1 MSVEQFEDYLVKK
14 FAEWSSKEI
23 KPGVRYQFK
32 SPDSDNSK
40 ALYQAFLRAAES
52 GRITDGS
59 VELPYLICGQVQLIP
74 VLHRAD
80 ETEQEGFSENYIS
93 HLRDSVAGKSGAF
106 KNAAL
111 LVIHNSMLDTLI
123 NSALNVSDKGAI
135 WNPRV
140 FERELE
146 GLVDQFSDTKE
157 LSLCLLKDQL
167 AVITDDQSTIFGF
180 RALYRSL
187 LDGELH
193 FDELGL
199 FNDPVI
205 LTMKGQD
212 RQIRKR
218 LDENR
223 KLRESI
229 DFNVEHYP
237 DQLDTVMTD
246 FSPKFIKEHFEGEKD
261 WKALS
266 YQAYRDEIKTNRAQ
280 SLVLEEVNAE
290 GASVIQRAK
299 ADTKAGQREQ
309 SLLFQATEAI
319 GQITLEL
326 VFEGSDLTDQQVKLT
341 HNKELASAASIQLNR
356 SGGKRSRAEVTIPF
370 SGQPTFFSIELKRE
384 NRSEEY
390 KFRCLIV
397 REGQFLLD
405 EIKNCFRV
413 EPRKQWVTLQLDE
426 NTLRIGEASSDTCA
440 LGIDD
445 NTVDAQEYGF
455 VDFEVLANESEFI
468 QFSVQSAG
476 EALQFNVEGRPAEKG
491 VSTPLLLNQ
500 NRFNRLLRDDSNAEF
515 NQAKKRII
523 VDNRESAVGGA
534 KLRFLNWELE
544 FAKEGKLHWS
554 GERSL
559 SNAELSATYPDLASA
574 YSALLLYYQQHNTLP
589 SLVAWGDSYCSL
601 VQAVLD
607 EFENALPSEATNNPL
622 SHEQKQLIRIG
633 TVTFEG
639 TEYIGAWHPLVLAYH
654 LKLARALADEKE
666 AGESTFQ
673 TLPKVTLERLV
684 ASGLMPY
691 VYHAESDFA
700 HVVPSKDNSFWLE
713 LIPHKE
719 ANFGYV
725 QRLVKDKLAEF
736 TKAYARLFAAGSASA
751 LTINAIN
758 QLEAKEL
765 FLGVIDHF
773 KKYLDDSPAIHVNFY
788 DEKLQP
794 NQFDWFAETGSLE
807 ELKDKMGLNSGALK
821 GESDLIIDLIRSRLS
836 YSKFVTP
843 SDDTPLAYA
852 HLAFFKNNARVD
864 CRQINIDDA
873 LSGVLCDGLIAGEA
887 AETKSDSYYTSFGL
901 RQVDTEQHQPLR
913 LARTLGNL
921 WQPARQ
927 SNQQYLG
934 HGLGLAVSS
943 DFKALLN
950 RSYDSALWTT
960 VIDPKVTLDFFTSQ
974 KDVVLIHYSDQY
986 TSSAGYD
993 AITVTKEVGLFK
1005 RLLQKESQSGANN
1018 LLSEFNAFNGE
1029 WLLNM
1034 LTTGDKDR
1042 KEKHGIIGAYK
1053 FVSTMLKDSDICWVP
1068 LSVAE
1073 MVRVSGNVGLK
1084 MSDNEFSRHVQG
1096 YKKGAISD
1104 DVLFVGFKGE
1114 TLYLLP
1120 LEVKAGVRPDFAY
1133 AGKQAK
1139 ELLRYLKED
1148 VLGPDTFSARL
1159 YRALF
1164 IRQVLMQVEKLR
1176 LYDVLAEDSL
1186 APLMDKRE
1194 WWLKGDFGVESVPGY
1209 YDGIVLAHLS
1219 SDSCI
1224 EPRFTPTPHNVLQI
1238 ELPYSWLIHLVDNKA
1253 DAHPFSIPEAHCLQ
1267 EGARQ
1272 FFHSE
1277 EAKTQDTPSEP
1288 PAAPEAKKV
1297 PVPQEEQPAEKPETE
1312 QPADAETKV
1321 PASSDS
1327 LKVLLGH
1334 NIFNQQA
1341 MLWEPTNTAKFM
1353 NSNTGIIGTMGT
1365 GKTQCTKSVVSQLYR
1380 NQHNNVDGKPIGML
1394 IFDYK
1399 SDYVDDKFINATDAK
1414 KFKLFKLPY
1423 NPLSLFGDTP
1433 MLPIHT
1439 AAGFSETMARA
1450 YGLGK
1455 KQQLKLENIILEAYE
1470 LAGIRAEDPS
1480 TWCKP
1485 APTIENLWDIFLNQD
1500 KVEEDSLY
1508 AALSKLAR
1516 FKIFESDPEQMV
1528 SLYELIDGI
1537 TVIELAGY
1545 PSEIQNLIVA
1555 LTLDL
1560 FYSQMQKQGKPEV
1573 RGDFRQMTKMILVDE
1588 ADNFMSQNF
1597 PSLRKVLKE
1606 GREYGVGVILST
1618 QDITHFKTG
1627 ENDYSA
1633 YILTWI
1639 VHRVAQIKNQDIKSI
1654 FNKDDKADQES
1665 LMKNIRELEK
1675 HHSLYVDGEKRVTKI
1690 KDKAFWELTKA

>member
-40 ALYQAFLRAAES
+40 ALYQAFLRATES
-52 GRITDGS
+52 KYIADGD
-59 VELPYLICGQVQLIP
+59 VKLPYLTCGQVQLIP
-74 VLHRAD
+74 VLHRVD
-80 ETEQEGFSENYIS
+80 EKDQEGFSENYIS

-146 GLVDQFSDTKE
+146 GLVDQLSNTRE

-199 FNDPVI
+199 FHDPVI
-205 LTMKGQD
+205 LTMRGQD

-237 DQLDTVMTD
+237 EQLDVVMTD
-246 FSPKFIKEHFEGEKD
+246 FSSKFIKTHFEGEKD
-261 WKALS
+261 WKALP

-280 SLVLEEVNAE
+280 SLVLEEVTAE

-299 ADTKAGQREQ
+299 ADTKVGQREQ
-309 SLLFQATEAI
+309 SLLIQATEDH
-319 GQITLEL
+319 GQVTLEL
-326 VFEGSDLTDQQVKLT
+326 VFDGNDLTDQQVRLT
-341 HNKELASAASIQLNR
+341 HNKELASAASIKLNH
-356 SGGKRSRAEVTIPF
+356 SGGKRSRVAVTLPF
-370 SGQPTFFSIELKRE
+370 SGQPTYFSIELKRE

-397 REGQFLLD
+397 RESQFLLG

-426 NTLRIGEASSDTCA
+426 NTLRIGEASSDICS

-445 NTVDAQEYGF
+445 NTVDAREYGF

-468 QFSVQSAG
+468 QFSVQTAG
-476 EALQFNVEGRPAEKG
+476 EVLNFNVEGRPAEKG

-500 NRFNRLLRDDSNAEF
+500 NRFNRLLRDDCNAEF

-534 KLRFLNWELE
+534 KLQFLNWELE
-544 FAKEGKLHWS
+544 FAAEGKLHWS

-559 SNAELSATYPDLASA
+559 SNAELSGAYPALASA
-574 YSALLLYYQQHNTLP
+574 YSALLQYYQQHNTLP
-589 SLVAWGDSYCSL
+589 SLVAWGDGYCSL

-607 EFENALPSEATNNPL
+607 EFEDMLPNEATNSPL
-622 SHEQKQLIRIG
+622 TQEQKQLMRIG

-639 TEYIGAWHPLVLAYH
+639 TEYIAAWHPLVLAYH

-691 VYHAESDFA
+691 VYHAESEFA

-725 QRLVKDKLAEF
+725 QRLVRDKLAEF

-758 QLEAKEL
+758 QLDAKEL

-773 KKYLDDSPAIHVNFY
+773 KKHLDDSPAIHVNFY
-788 DEKLQP
+788 DDKLHP

-807 ELKDKMGLNSGALK
+807 ELKGKMGLDSNSLK

-901 RQVDTEQHQPLR
+901 RQVDVDQHQPLR

-993 AITVTKEVGLFK
+993 AITVTKEVDLFK

-1034 LTTGDKDR
+1034 LTSGDKDR

-1073 MVRVSGNVGLK
+1073 MLRVSGNVGLK
-1084 MSDNEFSRHVQG
+1084 MSDSEFSRHVQG

-1120 LEVKAGVRPDFAY
+1120 LEVKAGVRPDFVH

-1148 VLGPDTFSARL
+1148 VLGPDTFAARL

-1176 LYDVLAEDSL
+1176 LYGVLAEGSL

-1194 WWLKGDFGVESVPGY
+1194 WWLKGDFDVDAVPDY

-1219 SDSCI
+1219 NDSCI
-1224 EPRFTPTPHNVLQI
+1224 DADFELTPNNILKI
-1238 ELPYSWLIHLVDNKA
+1238 ELPYAWLMSLVDRKA
-1253 DAHPFSIPEAHCLQ
+1253 DEFPCNIPEEHRLKRSSETIATDLEKGQ
-1267 EGARQ
+1267 LKKIGGEQTFNFEENMDFASLRQ
-1272 FFHSE
+1272 S
-1277 EAKTQDTPSEP
+1277 TS
-1288 PAAPEAKKV
+1288 
-1297 PVPQEEQPAEKPETE
+1297 PVALT
-1312 QPADAETKV
+1312 TKE
-1321 PASSDS
+1321 ASSNGCRR
-1327 LKVLLGH
+1327 VLLGKCARTEKNVYWEYDH
-1334 NIFNQQA
+1334 PELANRHMIIFGRSGQGKTYCIQGLLMDLARQKASSLVIDYTNGFLPGHLEPEFIEAVEPKSHILAQQPIGIRPFRKQSQDFGGVVIEEATHTVAGRISSVFNKVYSSIGERQLATLANVIEEGVALHGENYDFNCMLEALKDEGNIGEALANKLSPLVKSNLFGGETKHSWSDVFASGCSGSDIIQMASLPNDTSMLGTEFILWDLYAYACSYGNKKNPMPIVLDEVQNLDHRLESPLGKMLTEGRKFGISLILATQTLSMLAKDQQDRLFQA
-1341 MLWEPTNTAKFM
+1341 SHKLFFAPAETEVEKYAKLLELSIP
-1353 NSNTGIIGTMGT
+1353 NSNKKEWVERLNQLKKGECISVGLHMNNSGT
-1365 GKTQCTKSVVSQLYR
+1365 VSQSARRVKVSAL
-1380 NQHNNVDGKPIGML
+1380 
-1394 IFDYK
+1394 
-1399 SDYVDDKFINATDAK
+1399 
-1414 KFKLFKLPY
+1414 
-1423 NPLSLFGDTP
+1423 GDR
-1433 MLPIHT
+1433 I
-1439 AAGFSETMARA
+1439 
-1450 YGLGK
+1450 
-1455 KQQLKLENIILEAYE
+1455 
-1470 LAGIRAEDPS
+1470 
-1480 TWCKP
+1480 
-1485 APTIENLWDIFLNQD
+1485 
-1500 KVEEDSLY
+1500 
-1508 AALSKLAR
+1508 
-1516 FKIFESDPEQMV
+1516 
-1528 SLYELIDGI
+1528 
-1537 TVIELAGY
+1537 
-1545 PSEIQNLIVA
+1545 
-1555 LTLDL
+1555 
-1560 FYSQMQKQGKPEV
+1560 
-1573 RGDFRQMTKMILVDE
+1573 
-1588 ADNFMSQNF
+1588 
-1597 PSLRKVLKE
+1597 
-1606 GREYGVGVILST
+1606 
-1618 QDITHFKTG
+1618 
-1627 ENDYSA
+1627 
-1633 YILTWI
+1633 
-1639 VHRVAQIKNQDIKSI
+1639 
-1654 FNKDDKADQES
+1654 
-1665 LMKNIRELEK
+1665 
-1675 HHSLYVDGEKRVTKI
+1675 
-1690 KDKAFWELTKA
+1690 